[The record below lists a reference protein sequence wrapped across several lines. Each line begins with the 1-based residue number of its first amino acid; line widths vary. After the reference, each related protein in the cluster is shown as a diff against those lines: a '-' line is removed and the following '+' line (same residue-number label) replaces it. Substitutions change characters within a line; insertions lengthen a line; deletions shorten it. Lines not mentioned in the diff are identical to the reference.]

1 MALSL
6 LVIARGSG
14 FLKKFFL
21 PLIQAF
27 ALLFLLSSPAWAA
40 KKASYSLQFH
50 ALAPNAGGQRAF
62 ALRRAT
68 DEREWSVFANEYLR
82 AGDNPLI
89 GGLYSFRYP
98 ICGQECL
105 VQVYA
110 QTGVGVTSVGPAVE
124 FLWGMNLFWT
134 VRLDVASQF
143 YFTMNRVVLWSYP
156 LWIGLS
162 VSL

>member
-1 MALSL
+1 MKRYFLM
-6 LVIARGSG
+6 LVIG
-14 FLKKFFL
+14 
-21 PLIQAF
+21 
-27 ALLFLLSSPAWAA
+27 LLLGHTSPAWAA

-50 ALAPNAGGQRAF
+50 ALAPNAGGQRAY

-68 DEREWSVFANEYLR
+68 DDREWSVFANEYLR
-82 AGDNPLI
+82 AGDYPLF
-89 GGLYSFRYP
+89 GGMYSFRYP

-110 QTGVGVTSVGPAVE
+110 QTGIGVTSVGPGAE
-124 FLWGMNLFWT
+124 LLWGMNLFWT

-143 YFTMNRVVLWSYP
+143 YITKDRVVVWSYP

-162 VSL
+162 ISL